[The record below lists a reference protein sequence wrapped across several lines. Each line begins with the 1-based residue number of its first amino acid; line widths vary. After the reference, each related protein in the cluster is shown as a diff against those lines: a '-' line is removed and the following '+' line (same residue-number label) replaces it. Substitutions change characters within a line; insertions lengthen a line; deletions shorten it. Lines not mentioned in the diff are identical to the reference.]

1 MLYAIVVVLV
11 LIADQLMKYWVT
23 ANITLNSG
31 SVELIPGILKLVNI
45 HNDGA
50 AFSLF
55 PGYRWIFVG
64 LAAAVTIAVILA
76 LIFHWIK
83 SGFGRWMAVLTMAGA
98 LGNAIDRAIYGYV
111 VDMFVIEPV
120 KFIQVFN
127 VADIFITVG
136 GILFCLYLIISG
148 GRYQVKRAASPSG
161 EDTAVGPV
169 EEPEL
174 AEEIVDVPV
183 KEPDVPEEV
192 AEKPDAEAPEEE
204 ISPEP
209 EPDEEEIEDEEETSE
224 EYSLFADEPA
234 EEEPEEELEEVSET
248 PVEEDAPFQEEPE
261 EEGDLEEES
270 SPDEEDSLEE
280 EPASDE
286 EDSLEEPLP
295 NEEDALEEES
305 APDEE
310 DVLEE
315 ESAPDEEDPSPDEEA
330 VPEEGLAPSEE
341 AAPEEDLHQENTAPA
356 EEEYL
361 EEPTQM
367 EMDLDPETEEDVP
380 EEKPED
386 LPVADP
392 VEPETEEEFS
402 FTLEDILNEFR

>member
-11 LIADQLMKYWVT
+11 LIADQLVKYWVT

-148 GRYQVKRAASPSG
+148 GRYQVKRVASPASEVPAPAPAEG
-161 EDTAVGPV
+161 PARSELLSEDAVDEAVPE
-169 EEPEL
+169 EEPEEETESEEE
-174 AEEIVDVPV
+174 AENDGAE
-183 KEPDVPEEV
+183 VPEEASAV
-192 AEKPDAEAPEEE
+192 EEE
-204 ISPEP
+204 PAIEEEP
-209 EPDEEEIEDEEETSE
+209 EAEEEEEVPAEEEEEETSE
-224 EYSLFADEPA
+224 EYILSDNDAP
-234 EEEPEEELEEVSET
+234 EEEPEENMEDISEDD
-248 PVEEDAPFQEEPE
+248 PDAVISEEEPE
-261 EEGDLEEES
+261 DDSAPE
-270 SPDEEDSLEE
+270 DEELDS
-280 EPASDE
+280 EP
-286 EDSLEEPLP
+286 
-295 NEEDALEEES
+295 
-305 APDEE
+305 
-310 DVLEE
+310 
-315 ESAPDEEDPSPDEEA
+315 
-330 VPEEGLAPSEE
+330 
-341 AAPEEDLHQENTAPA
+341 

-367 EMDLDPETEEDVP
+367 EMDLDPEPEAEAEEAAVMAEP
-380 EEKPED
+380 EEIP
-386 LPVADP
+386 A
-392 VEPETEEEFS
+392 VEPEEEPEMEAAEPEPEEEEELSFS
-402 FTLEDILNEFR
+402 LEDILNEFR

>member
-11 LIADQLMKYWVT
+11 LIADQLVKYWVT

-148 GRYQVKRAASPSG
+148 GRYQVKRVASPDG
-161 EDTAVGPV
+161 KPTAKAPLEELEPAEEIPVAIAEDEEPV
-169 EEPEL
+169 PTEEVEETLDDEPTEEEPED
-174 AEEIVDVPV
+174 APV
-183 KEPDVPEEV
+183 VPE
-192 AEKPDAEAPEEE
+192 
-204 ISPEP
+204 SEP
-209 EPDEEEIEDEEETSE
+209 EDEEVTEDEEEETSE
-224 EYSLFADEPA
+224 EYSLTSDESTAEEPEEEA
-234 EEEPEEELEEVSET
+234 EEEPEEILEEEV
-248 PVEEDAPFQEEPE
+248 PAQEEPE
-261 EEGDLEEES
+261 EEAAPE
-270 SPDEEDSLEE
+270 EE
-280 EPASDE
+280 EPAPVE
-286 EDSLEEPLP
+286 EVVPEEEAAPDQ
-295 NEEDALEEES
+295 EAALEEES
-305 APDEE
+305 ETDEE
-310 DVLEE
+310 TV
-315 ESAPDEEDPSPDEEA
+315 
-330 VPEEGLAPSEE
+330 
-341 AAPEEDLHQENTAPA
+341 PEEDLSQEEPAPA

-367 EMDLDPETEEDVP
+367 EMDLDPEP
-380 EEKPED
+380 EEVVPAEEPEE
-386 LPVADP
+386 LPAAEPETEPVAS
-392 VEPETEEEFS
+392 ETEEEFS

>member
-11 LIADQLMKYWVT
+11 LIADQLVKYWVT

-83 SGFGRWMAVLTMAGA
+83 SGFDRWMAVLTMAGA

-148 GRYQVKRAASPSG
+148 GRYQVKRVASPDG
-161 EDTAVGPV
+161 KPTAKAPLEELEPAEEIPVAIAEDEEPV
-169 EEPEL
+169 PTEEVEETLDDEPTEEEPED
-174 AEEIVDVPV
+174 APV
-183 KEPDVPEEV
+183 VPE
-192 AEKPDAEAPEEE
+192 
-204 ISPEP
+204 SEP
-209 EPDEEEIEDEEETSE
+209 EDEEVTEDEEEETSE
-224 EYSLFADEPA
+224 EYSLASDESTEEESEEEA
-234 EEEPEEELEEVSET
+234 EEEPEEILQEEV
-248 PVEEDAPFQEEPE
+248 PAQEEPE
-261 EEGDLEEES
+261 EEAAPE
-270 SPDEEDSLEE
+270 EE
-280 EPASDE
+280 EPAPVE
-286 EDSLEEPLP
+286 EVVPEEEAAPDQ
-295 NEEDALEEES
+295 EAALEEES
-305 APDEE
+305 ETDEE
-310 DVLEE
+310 TV
-315 ESAPDEEDPSPDEEA
+315 
-330 VPEEGLAPSEE
+330 
-341 AAPEEDLHQENTAPA
+341 PEEDLSREEPAPA

-367 EMDLDPETEEDVP
+367 EMDLDPEP
-380 EEKPED
+380 EEVVPAEEPEE
-386 LPVADP
+386 LPAAEPETEP
-392 VEPETEEEFS
+392 VESETEEEFS